1 MDLKEYI
8 GYKIKDLRN
17 MRNMS
22 QEELAEELE
31 TTKQTVSRYENGKRQ
46 ANQDILFKLSSV
58 FDVSIDYFFP
68 QTTPDS
74 MVAENTATYTATSTK
89 EYNYFPVGVAAG
101 LPENIESVNAEKISI
116 PDSVM
121 GKWAGQSDIMI
132 MRVNGES
139 MNKTIP
145 DQSLIAVKPTNLA
158 NLKDGDIVVYSDNHE
173 YSVKRM
179 YKQDEHIVFR
189 PDSTDIRFT
198 DYIVSTNNE
207 NLVIYGKVVVY
218 IVEMD

>member
-1 MDLKEYI
+1 MSKEREVFSNNLRKYI
-8 GYKIKDLRN
+8 DSRGIDQKILADFLDTSE
-17 MRNMS
+17 MS
-22 QEELAEELE
+22 
-31 TTKQTVSRYENGKRQ
+31 VSNWVNGVKYPRMGNIQ
-46 ANQDILFKLSSV
+46 RIA
-58 FDVSIDYFFP
+58 DYFGIKKSDLIEDKSSKPVF
-68 QTTPDS
+68 
-74 MVAENTATYTATSTK
+74 TST
-89 EYNYFPVGVAAG
+89 EYNYFPVGIAAG
-101 LPENIESVNAEKISI
+101 LPENIESVNSEKISI
-116 PDSVM
+116 PDSIM

-198 DYIVSTNNE
+198 D
-207 NLVIYGKVVVY
+207 
-218 IVEMD
+218 